1 LNADGT
7 LPDEGLLNVAYRG
20 TDLRGLLASEGIE
33 FEGRGR
39 AAQDQ
44 RLTADG

>member
-1 LNADGT
+1 MNADGT

-20 TDLRGLLASEGIE
+20 TDLRGLLASEGE